1 MLLGR
6 TASGLYWLFRY
17 IERAENVARI
27 VDAGSHVAL
36 TGDADRSDVWPS
48 VLRSAGVDSVFP
60 GDVDHATEAEVADF
74 LLRNRKENS
83 SSVLS
88 CIDLARSNGRM
99 VRTALT
105 REVWESLNEA
115 WMTMNASLSGPIDLD
130 ELVERLEEI
139 KRQTAQIRGAFFG
152 TMMRDDRYSFCR
164 LGTYSERLDNT
175 ARIMDVKYYVL
186 LPSSSW
192 VGTPLDNHQWRS
204 ILRSVSAHRSFTSVY
219 GTEFKS
225 SLIAEFLIL
234 DRTMPRSL
242 TFCAA
247 GLDRTLGYLAE
258 HYSQSQPCDEA
269 AHEML
274 LKLRTQKMD
283 EIFEMGLHDFLQEM
297 IRQNSGLSMQ
307 IATDYNFS

>member
-17 IERAENVARI
+17 IERAENIARI

-36 TGDADRSDVWPS
+36 TGDADKSDVWPS
-48 VLRSAGVDSVFP
+48 VLRSAGVDKTFP
-60 GDVDHATEAEVADF
+60 GDAEEATESEVADF
-74 LLRNRKENS
+74 LLRDRENA

-88 CIDLARSNGRM
+88 CIEQARFNGRM

-115 WMTMNASLSGPIDLD
+115 WMSMTSLLAKPIDLD
-130 ELVERLEEI
+130 DLIERLEDT
-139 KRQTAQIRGAFFG
+139 KRQTAQIRGAFHG

-186 LPSSSW
+186 LPSASW
-192 VGTPLDNHQWRS
+192 VGSSLDNHQWRS
-204 ILRSVSAHRSFTSVY
+204 LLRSVSAHRSFSSVY
-219 GTEFKS
+219 GTDFNS
-225 SLIAEFLIL
+225 ARIAEFLIL
-234 DRTMPRSL
+234 DRSMPRSL
-242 TFCAA
+242 VFCAE

-258 HYSQSQPCDEA
+258 HYSQSQPCDQA
-269 AHEML
+269 AHNL
-274 LKLRTQKMD
+274 LSRLRALTME
-283 EIFEMGLHDFLQEM
+283 EIFDIGLHDFLGETIQSNN
-297 IRQNSGLSMQ
+297 QLSIQ
-307 IATDYNFS
+307 IANDYNFE